1 MKDYAFSA
9 EAEDELTDALAYH
22 AAHWA
27 GTGRNVYAD
36 FQAGIDAVR
45 HAPTA
50 YPPHRRGERLYP
62 LAPLPYLL
70 VYVDLPGFVWFKAV
84 AHTSRRRGYWWRRQP
99 PRN

>member
-1 MKDYAFSA
+1 MKDYAFST
-9 EAEDELTDALAYH
+9 EAEDELMDALAYH

-27 GTGRNVYAD
+27 GTGRSLYAD
-36 FQAGIDAVR
+36 LQAAIDTVR
-45 HAPTA
+45 RAPTA
-50 YPPHRRGERLYP
+50 HPAGRRDERQYLM
-62 LAPLPYLL
+62 APLPYVL